1 MRPRLSNQCTTSEC
15 IASRQNAYDDV
26 YTVAVVHNW
35 LNERVCDVDVGANLL
50 KQQRLAFL
58 LRLHRCA
65 HQ

>member
-35 LNERVCDVDVGANLL
+35 LNERVGDVDVGSNLL
-50 KQQRLAFL
+50 K
-58 LRLHRCA
+58 
-65 HQ
+65 